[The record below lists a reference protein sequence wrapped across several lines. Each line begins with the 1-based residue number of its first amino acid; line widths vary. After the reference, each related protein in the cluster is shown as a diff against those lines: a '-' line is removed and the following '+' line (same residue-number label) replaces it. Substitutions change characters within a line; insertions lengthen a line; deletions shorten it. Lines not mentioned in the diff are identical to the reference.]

1 MRSAEFRE
9 LPKQTLEYQTMN
21 ETWPLPVCC
30 RFYVLTDVHR
40 RHRQL
45 RRAYS
50 HYYQSNGISGCI
62 YAASVQF
69 YYLAC
74 ACSCFA
80 LLVHATFSSLSNT
93 HIRSFD
99 SLIQSLV
106 FQSQVGKL
114 SSFQTKLQ
122 SVEGLPQNMCGGVSA
137 VRYCDRADRGSKP
150 FESFCTT
157 QKFLCQH
164 FALLFPFFALHSVH
178 NIFFDVPPI

>member
-30 RFYVLTDVHR
+30 RFYVLTDAPQTPAVKKSILSLLPIKWEIWLH
-40 RHRQL
+40 L
-45 RRAYS
+45 LSA
-50 HYYQSNGISGCI
+50 GPFI
-62 YAASVQF
+62 

-74 ACSCFA
+74 ACSFFA

-122 SVEGLPQNMCGGVSA
+122 SVEGLPQNMCGGVS

-164 FALLFPFFALHSVH
+164 FALLFSFFCSTLSS
-178 NIFFDVPPI
+178 

>member
-30 RFYVLTDVHR
+30 RFYVLTDAP
-40 RHRQL
+40 QTP
-45 RRAYS
+45 
-50 HYYQSNGISGCI
+50 
-62 YAASVQF
+62 AASTQRRSI

-93 HIRSFD
+93 HIRSFN

-122 SVEGLPQNMCGGVSA
+122 SVEGLPQNMCGGVS

-150 FESFCTT
+150 FEPFCTT

-164 FALLFPFFALHSVH
+164 FALLFSFFCSTLSS
-178 NIFFDVPPI
+178 

>member
-1 MRSAEFRE
+1 MGD
-9 LPKQTLEYQTMN
+9 L
-21 ETWPLPVCC
+21 
-30 RFYVLTDVHR
+30 
-40 RHRQL
+40 
-45 RRAYS
+45 
-50 HYYQSNGISGCI
+50 
-62 YAASVQF
+62 AASTQRRSI
-69 YYLAC
+69 YLLPC
-74 ACSCFA
+74 LCVLLFCFTCTRH
-80 LLVHATFSSLSNT
+80 LLLSLSNT

-164 FALLFPFFALHSVH
+164 FALLFSFFLLYTQFITFSLMYHQSKHCRKLGLV
-178 NIFFDVPPI
+178 FFVVCD